1 VRLVQAV
8 IWVATAVF
16 VVLLFTPLV
25 RQMLA
30 RLADSGAG
38 FLP

>member
-16 VVLLFTPLV
+16 VVLLFAPLV
-25 RQMLA
+25 RQMLV
-30 RLADSGAG
+30 RLADPGAG

>member
-1 VRLVQAV
+1 MRVVQAI

-30 RLADSGAG
+30 RLADGPPG
-38 FLP
+38 

>member
-1 VRLVQAV
+1 VRLVQVV

-30 RLADSGAG
+30 RLSGG
-38 FLP
+38 EPLP

>member
-1 VRLVQAV
+1 MRGLQAV

-30 RLADSGAG
+30 RLSDAG
-38 FLP
+38 LPP

>member
-1 VRLVQAV
+1 MRLVQVV

-30 RLADSGAG
+30 RLAAAD